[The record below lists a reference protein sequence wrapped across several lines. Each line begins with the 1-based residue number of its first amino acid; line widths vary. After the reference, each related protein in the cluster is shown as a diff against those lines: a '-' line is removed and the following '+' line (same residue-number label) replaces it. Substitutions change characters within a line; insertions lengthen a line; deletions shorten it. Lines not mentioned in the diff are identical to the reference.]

1 MSQEQPIQGPALT
14 QPRRIPIRLDQLKSA
29 PALRVIGL
37 PELIGLACAALLALL
52 TVFAYFYFYLPAHS
66 RLSSTEQQRD
76 QLQIQLRTSERLSKD
91 TADTSQAV
99 KQRIDSV
106 KDFEDRWLAVSEP
119 GRLSLYAEL
128 NNLIR
133 NNSLRNTAGP
143 SYTPLEPIV
152 FKAQAQAERA
162 EKQGIAKWQ
171 SIYPGVLVSVTVEGP
186 YQSVRHFVRDI
197 ETSHH
202 FLIINA
208 VELEGVRETGAAQ
221 DLPTPLP
228 GPRILGGPPRTGA
241 TRPGAIIPP
250 IVPPTAGSRGSLVS
264 LRLDMATYF
273 RRPEIKSA
281 PDASK

>member
-1 MSQEQPIQGPALT
+1 MQGPALT
-14 QPRRIPIRLDQLKSA
+14 QRRRIPIRFDKLKHA
-29 PALRVIGL
+29 PALSVIGL
-37 PELIGLACAALLALL
+37 PELIGLACAALLALI

-66 RLSSTEQQRD
+66 RLSSTERQRE
-76 QLQIQLRTSERLSKD
+76 QLQAQLRTSENLFTQTTSTSEAVD
-91 TADTSQAV
+91 QMTA
-99 KQRIDSV
+99 SV
-106 KDFEDRWLAVSEP
+106 KDFEGNWLAVSEP

-133 NNSLRNTAGP
+133 SNGLRNTAGP
-143 SYTPLEPIV
+143 SYTPLDPIV
-152 FKAQAQAERA
+152 FKAQAQAAERA

-197 ETSHH
+197 ETSRH

-221 DLPTPLP
+221 ELPTPVP
-228 GPRILGGPPRTGA
+228 GPRTQGGPPRAGA
-241 TRPGAIIPP
+241 TRPGAITQP
-250 IVPPTAGSRGSLVS
+250 IVPATAGSRGSLVS

-273 RRPEIKSA
+273 RRPEVKSA